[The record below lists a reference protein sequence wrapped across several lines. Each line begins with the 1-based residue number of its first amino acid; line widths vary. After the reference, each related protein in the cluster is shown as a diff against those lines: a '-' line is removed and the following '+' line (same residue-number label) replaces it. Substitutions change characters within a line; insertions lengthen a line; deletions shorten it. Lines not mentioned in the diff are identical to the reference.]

1 MSRETLIQREER
13 EERERKERT
22 RKNTR
27 EEEDRKRRERDSF
40 NEIFTTVIVPASMPG
55 MFGD

>member
-13 EERERKERT
+13 EERERKE
-22 RKNTR
+22 R